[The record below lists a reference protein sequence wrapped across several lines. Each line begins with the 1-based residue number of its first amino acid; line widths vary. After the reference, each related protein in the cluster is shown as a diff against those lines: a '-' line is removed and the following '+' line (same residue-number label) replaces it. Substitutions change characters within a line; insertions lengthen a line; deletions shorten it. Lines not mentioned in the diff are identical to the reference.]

1 MNLRTGAEVID
12 DVLLGGRMLSS
23 FRKCSTP
30 LPAVSTRPA
39 MLCESVPLRDAVEGG
54 CTEVDKVLCL
64 KKGVVVGTCLF
75 KSAQQIH
82 PNKTSRK
89 VIACPYGTG

>member
-1 MNLRTGAEVID
+1 MLR
-12 DVLLGGRMLSS
+12 SS
-23 FRKCSTP
+23 Y
-30 LPAVSTRPA
+30 TR
-39 MLCESVPLRDAVEGG
+39 LCESVPLRDAVEGG

-89 VIACPYGTG
+89 VIACQYGTGSKEWPGNQ